1 MSNSLSQPLVNLLI
15 VIYGPNFAKQLEKV
29 YLNDLTE
36 CDELNYED
44 WIKQGILKRLS
55 YALARL
61 ISSFL

>member
-1 MSNSLSQPLVNLLI
+1 MT
-15 VIYGPNFAKQLEKV
+15 VIYGSNFAKQLEKV

-36 CDELNYED
+36 CDELIYED
-44 WIKQGILKRLS
+44 WIKQGIFKRLS